1 VSLAGLPIIIVH
13 RKRKFHEISNDNQNM
28 NHSVMIASSRPLA
41 DITNTAHLNH
51 SVLLDGLEAK
61 RQSIQAPPVE
71 GRIIPVEDELN
82 LV

>member
-1 VSLAGLPIIIVH
+1 
-13 RKRKFHEISNDNQNM
+13 
-28 NHSVMIASSRPLA
+28 MIASSRPLA